1 MRVPS
6 LLHLLFGIL
15 LAILATPVAAQF
27 ELNPTLSK
35 ETYMAGEPVFLNLT
49 VKNVS
54 AQQLRLETA
63 SPFTFC
69 SGYSFALRGARDRYA
84 MACKGGGGSCLGGF
98 LDLAPGKSSKTR
110 VLLNAHY
117 DIRQPG
123 HYLLKVSYRASY
135 APGSGK
141 LPVAALLGHQNFE
154 KQIEIVLAPSTPD
167 QLKPIFAPYM
177 QELNSSNWQKQME
190 AADVIS
196 YLAPAFMEATFLR
209 MLRTPGK
216 EAMGVEAARNLGTPS
231 AHRALAEFVKDPPPT
246 KFLALHQKAI
256 RYLGEIGDT
265 GDVPVLL
272 EAAHRAREN
281 ETRRVAM
288 EALATA
294 AGDGAIPALENEL
307 RDPSKDTRND
317 AEDALSFTGSR
328 SAVPVLIQLLQ
339 SPDERLRTFAEL
351 GLEELTHLRGARLD
365 GIHSLPPDAYSR
377 WSRWWVNHGQTTT
390 IFKQDQCGEIKP
402 IPSS

>member
-1 MRVPS
+1 MRMPC
-6 LLHLLFGIL
+6 LFHLLFGIQ
-15 LAILATPVAAQF
+15 LASLALPVAAQL

-35 ETYMAGEPVFLNLT
+35 ATYLAGEPVFLNLT

-54 AQQLRLETA
+54 TQQLRLETA

-69 SGYSFALRGARDRYA
+69 SGYSFVLQGARDRNA

-98 LDLAPGKSSKTR
+98 LNLAPSKSSTTR
-110 VLLNAHY
+110 VLLNARY

-141 LPVAALLGHQNFE
+141 LPVAALLDHQNFE
-154 KQIEIVLAPSTPD
+154 KQIEIALAPSTPE

-177 QELNSSNWQKQME
+177 HELNLSDWRKQME
-190 AADVIS
+190 ASDVIS
-196 YLAPAFMEATFLR
+196 YLAPAFMESTFLR
-209 MLRTPGK
+209 MLRTPGN
-216 EAMGVEAARNLGTPS
+216 EAIGVEAARNLGTLS
-231 AHRALAEFVKDPPPT
+231 AHHALAEFVKDPLPT
-246 KFLALHQKAI
+246 KFPALHQKAI

-272 EAAHRAREN
+272 EAAHGARDS

-288 EALATA
+288 EALAMAGGTA
-294 AGDGAIPALENEL
+294 AIPVLENEL
-307 RDPSKDTRND
+307 RDPSKDTRD
-317 AEDALSFTGSR
+317 VAEDALSFTGSR

-351 GLEELTHLRGARLD
+351 GLEELTHLRGAKLD
-365 GIHSLPPDAYSR
+365 GIHSLPADAYSK
-377 WSRWWVNHGQTTT
+377 WSRWWVKNGQTAT
-390 IFKQDQCGEIKP
+390 IFKQEQCGEIRP